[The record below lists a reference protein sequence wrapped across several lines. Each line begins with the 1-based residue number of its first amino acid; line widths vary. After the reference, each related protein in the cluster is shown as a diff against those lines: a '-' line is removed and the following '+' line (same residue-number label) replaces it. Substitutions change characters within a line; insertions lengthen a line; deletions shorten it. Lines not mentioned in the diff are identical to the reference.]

1 VGFCKR
7 KKKKKIDLIKFVS
20 GKNRISLMQWR
31 TPENLLSDKNGQQ
44 ITKEK
49 IKIRGHSL
57 HVKEETSKTS
67 KIR

>member
-49 IKIRGHSL
+49 NLK
-57 HVKEETSKTS
+57 K
-67 KIR
+67 